1 MPLVRVDMIKVK
13 SSEYRG
19 TVAGVAHQTMVDILK
34 APER

>member
-1 MPLVRVDMIKVK
+1 MDMIKMK
-13 SSEYRG
+13 SPEDRG